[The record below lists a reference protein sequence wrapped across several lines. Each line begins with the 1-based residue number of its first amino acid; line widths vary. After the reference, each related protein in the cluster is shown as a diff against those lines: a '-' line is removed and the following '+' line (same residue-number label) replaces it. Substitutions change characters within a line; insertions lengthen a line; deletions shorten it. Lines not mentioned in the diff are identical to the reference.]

1 MECTV
6 PCATRRNST
15 CSEGWE
21 GDTLVLK
28 QHFYWS
34 FLFQEYVEK
43 TLLEQINH
51 LQKVLTTILNEA
63 QQNAEESMEEF
74 VADKVRKMG
83 AMIGHYSDAFQTL
96 NVMSRK
102 DIDEEVA
109 KVCHDKSIRDA
120 ADELFQAE
128 DEWNSFLEETDA
140 KINPLCKDKA
150 KELVEGSHGPCD
162 LKLIDVHTER
172 LAKWSIRCLLIVM

>member
-1 MECTV
+1 
-6 PCATRRNST
+6 
-15 CSEGWE
+15 
-21 GDTLVLK
+21 
-28 QHFYWS
+28 
-34 FLFQEYVEK
+34 
-43 TLLEQINH
+43 
-51 LQKVLTTILNEA
+51 
-63 QQNAEESMEEF
+63 MEEF

-96 NVMSRK
+96 NIMSRR

-150 KELVEGSHGPCD
+150 KELVEGSHGPRD

>member
-1 MECTV
+1 M
-6 PCATRRNST
+6 
-15 CSEGWE
+15 SETE
-21 GDTLVLK
+21 EPKKKHARLENTEEND
-28 QHFYWS
+28 
-34 FLFQEYVEK
+34 QEYVEK

-172 LAKWSIRCLLIVM
+172 EFSVQDLLTSTSTVFILLRHFA